1 MPDPTAPAPAG
12 RRYVLGVDLGGTK
25 ISVGAMP
32 DDGGRMIG
40 VRSQPTRA
48 EQGADAVVDRIVE
61 MIETVIAVAKAE
73 EGVPRS
79 AFAGVGVGAPGP
91 LDRDRTLVVVAPNLG
106 WKNVPLP
113 GLIAERVGLP
123 AVLDNDANCAT
134 LGEAWIGAAQ
144 GARYVLGLTL
154 GTGIGGGLIV
164 NGRLYHGASNVAGE
178 VGHMT
183 IETQGRRCACG
194 NYGCLEAYASGPNIA
209 QRAREVVES
218 GEASAL
224 SEMVGGD
231 LSLITAQHVY
241 EANDRGDEVAHE
253 VVRET
258 ARFLGA
264 GVANLLNVFNPDVV
278 VLAGGVTRAG
288 PALFEPLRA
297 EVRRRAFKPAV
308 DAARIVPGTLEGTT
322 GVVGAVKVFLDQRAT

>member
-1 MPDPTAPAPAG
+1 MPDPSAVPASG
-12 RRYVLGVDLGGTK
+12 RRYIIGVDLGGTK

-32 DDGGRMIG
+32 DDGSRELG
-40 VRSQPTRA
+40 VRSLPTRA
-48 EQGADAVVDRIVE
+48 EQGAHAVIDRIVE
-61 MIETVIAVAKAE
+61 MIEAVITAVMAD

-308 DAARIVPGTLEGTT
+308 DAARIVPGTLEGTA